1 MTEPVFA
8 SCADAVKNDLLQTL
22 SSAVEELWST
32 ADDGAS
38 PRELENAV
46 WRVLLKL
53 GRMLLAYLF
62 GLQCRRSME
71 EDLRMRGVTRSEV
84 RMRNERDYWMTIK
97 TTLGEVR
104 FPTFAYRDL
113 SSGVTSVTRTPARDV
128 FPLREYCLSSELL
141 LEWETRLGSDHPF
154 RRAQDAMTFF
164 THGAVTEE
172 DTTIADHMVA
182 VGRLMDR
189 DWCYR
194 TADDIKEILL
204 TRATRDVDSG
214 RCCCQTLTTRDRA

>member
-8 SCADAVKNDLLQTL
+8 SCADAVKNDLLRTL

-113 SSGVTSVTRTPARDV
+113 SSGVASVARTSARDI
-128 FPLREYCLSSELL
+128 FPLRPSRCRPPRSP
-141 LEWETRLGSDHPF
+141 R
-154 RRAQDAMTFF
+154 
-164 THGAVTEE
+164 GA
-172 DTTIADHMVA
+172 
-182 VGRLMDR
+182 
-189 DWCYR
+189 
-194 TADDIKEILL
+194 
-204 TRATRDVDSG
+204 
-214 RCCCQTLTTRDRA
+214 RCCSSGSANRSCRSSSRKPSRSSKRSWTA